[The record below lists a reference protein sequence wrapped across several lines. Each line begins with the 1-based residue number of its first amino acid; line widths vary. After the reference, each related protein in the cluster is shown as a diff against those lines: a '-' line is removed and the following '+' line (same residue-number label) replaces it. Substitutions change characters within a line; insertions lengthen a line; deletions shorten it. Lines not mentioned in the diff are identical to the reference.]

1 MPLSIN
7 PEQTPSFKPG
17 KVEGLILRTTT
28 IVYLILNRIE
38 PRYSAMP
45 FACLPCLP
53 APVPTEGGAGRRR
66 QALCSLRF
74 FSTGV
79 DIHSIQVKI
88 KLDFKIEGFIEL
100 KDFER
105 SGMGREL
112 MEVKV
117 MGIVVD
123 PKASNPVVVLVD
135 LSGQKALPIWIG
147 VFEAEAISR
156 GLEDVVTLRPM
167 THDLMKQILDTF
179 QVSLNRVVIN
189 DLKENTFYANLY
201 LNVEGKELIVDSRPS
216 DAIALAVRVKAP
228 IFVAESV
235 IEAAKESGLFASN
248 LLEEQDELKSIIE
261 SMKPEDFGRFKM

>member
-1 MPLSIN
+1 M
-7 PEQTPSFKPG
+7 EQ
-17 KVEGLILRTTT
+17 
-28 IVYLILNRIE
+28 
-38 PRYSAMP
+38 
-45 FACLPCLP
+45 
-53 APVPTEGGAGRRR
+53 
-66 QALCSLRF
+66 
-74 FSTGV
+74 
-79 DIHSIQVKI
+79 D
-88 KLDFKIEGFIEL
+88 
-100 KDFER
+100 
-105 SGMGREL
+105 L
-112 MEVKV
+112 MEVEV

-156 GLEDVVTLRPM
+156 GVEDVVTLRPM
-167 THDLMKQILDTF
+167 THDLMKQILDSF

-201 LNVEGKELIVDSRPS
+201 LNIEGKELIVDSRPS

-248 LLEEQDELKSIIE
+248 FLEEDELKTIIE
-261 SMKPEDFGRFKM
+261 GMKPKEFGKFKM

>member
-1 MPLSIN
+1 MFG
-7 PEQTPSFKPG
+7 PEGSLDSQASK
-17 KVEGLILRTTT
+17 KVDMEKG
-28 IVYLILNRIE
+28 
-38 PRYSAMP
+38 
-45 FACLPCLP
+45 
-53 APVPTEGGAGRRR
+53 
-66 QALCSLRF
+66 
-74 FSTGV
+74 
-79 DIHSIQVKI
+79 
-88 KLDFKIEGFIEL
+88 
-100 KDFER
+100 
-105 SGMGREL
+105 L

-156 GLEDVVTLRPM
+156 GLEGVMTLRPM

-179 QVSLNRVVIN
+179 QVTVNRVIIH

-201 LNVEGKELIVDSRPS
+201 LNVGGTELVVDSRPS

-235 IEAAKESGLFASN
+235 IEATKQMGVLASN
-248 LLEEQDELKSIIE
+248 LLEEGDELKTIIE
-261 SMKPEDFGRFKM
+261 NMKPEDFGKYKM

>member
-1 MPLSIN
+1 
-7 PEQTPSFKPG
+7 
-17 KVEGLILRTTT
+17 
-28 IVYLILNRIE
+28 
-38 PRYSAMP
+38 
-45 FACLPCLP
+45 
-53 APVPTEGGAGRRR
+53 
-66 QALCSLRF
+66 
-74 FSTGV
+74 
-79 DIHSIQVKI
+79 
-88 KLDFKIEGFIEL
+88 
-100 KDFER
+100 
-105 SGMGREL
+105 MGTEL

-135 LSGQKALPIWIG
+135 LNGQKALPIWIG

-179 QVSLNRVVIN
+179 QVSLTRVVIN

-201 LNVEGKELIVDSRPS
+201 LNVDGEELVVDSRPS

-235 IEAAKESGLFASN
+235 VQATKELGLFASN
-248 LLEEQDELKSIIE
+248 LEEDDLKSVIE
-261 SMKPEDFGRFKM
+261 NMKPEDFGKFKM